1 MIFNVCIITG
11 RVLATKIQAW
21 AILVS
26 VYIHRRRRSYSGL
39 QYDSSAT
46 PRKEATGFYGTVF
59 ISIVKNAFLTYGC
72 AVRYSFDSD

>member
-11 RVLATKIQAW
+11 RVWLQKFKLGRSW
-21 AILVS
+21 FL
-26 VYIHRRRRSYSGL
+26 YIFIEIRRSYSGH

-72 AVRYSFDSD
+72 AVTYSFDYD